1 MIRKL
6 QIEHVTH
13 FFPAP
18 EGGDLKV
25 LEDVSFDVGAG
36 EFVSIIGASG
46 SGKTTILRII
56 DRLLTPTEAAFV
68 SMASSLSVRV
78 ERGESSA
85 AA

>member
-1 MIRKL
+1 MISKL

-13 FFPAP
+13 LFPAP

-56 DRLLTPTEAAFV
+56 DRLLTPTEG
-68 SMASSLSVRV
+68 SIRIDGELV
-78 ERGESSA
+78 ERPGGAGEI
-85 AA
+85 